1 MEEFLRQNY
10 HHLTHGVELI
20 AAVTGFLLYKKYK
33 NTNAKYFIWFLIYL
47 VLADF
52 LGRYVYYIKDDG
64 FLSFLEG
71 TVLEKNRWLSTL
83 RWKIGGILFYSF
95 YFETLLEK
103 RHYKKILKYTRYAF
117 FIFSIGYILWNW
129 NDFFI
134 KSFPVIS
141 VLGAIIIFLC
151 TTLYFIEILQG
162 ENLLKFY
169 KSINFYISS
178 TILIWWLIITPLV
191 FYDIY
196 FTNADWNFVILKWQI
211 YLFANIF
218 MYLTFAFALIF
229 CQPDINSG
237 NKND

>member
-20 AAVTGFLLYKKYK
+20 AAIAGLLVYKKYK
-33 NTNAKYFIWFLIYL
+33 NTNTKYFIWFLVYL

-71 TVLEKNRWLSTL
+71 TPLEKNRWLSTL
-83 RWKIGGILFYSF
+83 RWKIGGILFYSY
-95 YFETLLEK
+95 YFQTLIERK
-103 RHYKKILKYTRYAF
+103 SYKKVLEYSRYTF
-117 FIFSIGYILWNW
+117 LLFSIVYIILNW
-129 NDFFI
+129 SDFFI
-134 KSFPVIS
+134 KSFPIIS
-141 VLGAIIIFLC
+141 VLGAIIIFLS

-162 ENLLKFY
+162 DKILEFY
-169 KSINFYISS
+169 KSVHFYVSS
-178 TILIWWLIITPLV
+178 TILVWWLIITPLV

-218 MYLTFAFALIF
+218 MYLIFAFALIF
-229 CQPDINSG
+229 CQPDN
-237 NKND
+237 NLKN